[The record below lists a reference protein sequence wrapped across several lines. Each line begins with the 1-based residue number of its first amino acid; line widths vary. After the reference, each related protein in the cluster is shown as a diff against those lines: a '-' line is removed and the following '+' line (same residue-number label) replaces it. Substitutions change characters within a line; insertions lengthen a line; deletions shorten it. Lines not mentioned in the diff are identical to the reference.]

1 MGKNLFKDNFI
12 PRKNVEFKSSYSIG
26 LFIFTLEKQQ
36 KQTQNKFK
44 IEFMSWDSKDQK
56 FYSVSWISVMVPV
69 ITDVEPS

>member
-44 IEFMSWDSKDQK
+44 IEFMS
-56 FYSVSWISVMVPV
+56 
-69 ITDVEPS
+69 